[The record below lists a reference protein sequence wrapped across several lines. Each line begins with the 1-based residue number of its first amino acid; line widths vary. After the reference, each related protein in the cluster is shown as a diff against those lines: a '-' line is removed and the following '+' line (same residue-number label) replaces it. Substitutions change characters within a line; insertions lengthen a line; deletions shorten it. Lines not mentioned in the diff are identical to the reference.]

1 MERGMK
7 VSRKKVIE
15 DILRD
20 FPETRDND
28 NELIFRYL
36 KTMGMPTDYNYL
48 RRQYKVNIAESIRRT
63 RQKIQ
68 ERNPLLKASEPVQLN
83 RLNLERTI
91 RETMRGV

>member
-1 MERGMK
+1 MK
-7 VSRKKVIE
+7 VERKKVIE

-48 RRQYKVNIAESIRRT
+48 RHYKVNIAESIRRT

-83 RLNLERTI
+83 RLNIERTV
-91 RETMRGV
+91 RESMRGV

>member
-1 MERGMK
+1 MK
-7 VSRKKVIE
+7 KQKKVQIIT
-15 DILRD
+15 DILTD
-20 FPETRDND
+20 FPETRNND

-48 RRQYKVNIAESIRRT
+48 RLYNVNIAESIRRT

-68 ERNPLLKASEPVQLN
+68 ERNPLLRAAESVQLK
-83 RLNLERTI
+83 RLNIERTV

>member
-1 MERGMK
+1 MK
-7 VSRKKVIE
+7 KQKKVQIIT
-15 DILRD
+15 DILTD
-20 FPETRDND
+20 FPETRNND

-48 RRQYKVNIAESIRRT
+48 RLYNVNIAESIRRT

-68 ERNPLLKASEPVQLN
+68 ERNPLLRAAESVQLK
-83 RLNLERTI
+83 RLNVERTV